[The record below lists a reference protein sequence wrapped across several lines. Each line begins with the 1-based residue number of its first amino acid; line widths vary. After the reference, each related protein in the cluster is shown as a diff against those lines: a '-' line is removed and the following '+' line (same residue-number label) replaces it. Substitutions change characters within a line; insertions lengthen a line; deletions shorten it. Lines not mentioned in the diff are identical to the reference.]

1 MQLARRRAAAGG
13 ADMNF
18 KESLLTSLSA
28 LLSNKLRSLLTML
41 GIIIGVAAVI
51 TMIAIGEGSQQAV
64 MERIQALGSNL
75 LFISPGAQRGGGA
88 TVIQTGT
95 SQRLKLSDAEAIEVG
110 STAILAVVP
119 ELNRQAQVKYENRNW
134 NTRVVGTTPEYELV
148 RNFFV
153 VDGRYFTHS
162 EEKAASKVAVIG
174 FTIVENLFPT
184 QDPVGKLIRL
194 QGMTFE

>member
-88 TVIQTGT
+88 TVIQRALTG
-95 SQRLKLSDAEAIEVG
+95 VG
-110 STAILAVVP
+110 VP
-119 ELNRQAQVKYENRNW
+119 TK
-134 NTRVVGTTPEYELV
+134 
-148 RNFFV
+148 
-153 VDGRYFTHS
+153 VDGEFGLQTLANCNKPDALELLAELRAQAAVRYAQIIIRKP
-162 EEKAASKVAVIG
+162 EEQEEIYERNLLGWMRRAVR
-174 FTIVENLFPT
+174 P
-184 QDPVGKLIRL
+184 
-194 QGMTFE
+194 